1 MTVYHS
7 SCIHLRNYVSIYG
20 SFWDLLPPHK
30 RRGHHLSIFKRRQ
43 SRQTWGLTVDI
54 AAVTSIF
61 TIKPSSFSSLHL
73 CLRLKV
79 LAGANLPGGLRGL
92 CQFTKIFTLHGCQRF
107 VQSTVPGLCIQSCH
121 GSIFVTGSSLIED
134 LRVCSCKSS
143 WFWKNDMWGF
153 FVTKTKNTVRNSKYN
168 LSVIRSSEISSISF
182 ASLWETIKEAK
193 NKRYELTEGTGL
205 LCLRIDFTSKQIGHI
220 NYRYV
225 PHIWVLKFKCMDL
238 SRLITSVFSCIDIA
252 NGIDKI
258 CIYRSFWQL

>member
-61 TIKPSSFSSLHL
+61 TIKPSWFSSLHL

-107 VQSTVPGLCIQSCH
+107 AQSTVPGLCIYSCH
-121 GSIFVTGSSLIED
+121 GLIFVTGSSLIED

-143 WFWKNDMWGF
+143 
-153 FVTKTKNTVRNSKYN
+153 
-168 LSVIRSSEISSISF
+168 
-182 ASLWETIKEAK
+182 
-193 NKRYELTEGTGL
+193 
-205 LCLRIDFTSKQIGHI
+205 
-220 NYRYV
+220 
-225 PHIWVLKFKCMDL
+225 
-238 SRLITSVFSCIDIA
+238 
-252 NGIDKI
+252 
-258 CIYRSFWQL
+258 